1 MQVQRD
7 IRAVDAHTC
16 RESFEA
22 AELNIFCP
30 TLTLSHEFIN
40 ISASMRVQGIIFR
53 CGHRDARLSKIR
65 TRARL
70 GVKGVCAFQTD
81 LSSIFRRSGLRSLS
95 SVLYCLLVVP

>member
-1 MQVQRD
+1 MATLGSPRGLTGVQLQRD

-40 ISASMRVQGIIFR
+40 ISASVAGV
-53 CGHRDARLSKIR
+53 LY
-65 TRARL
+65 L
-70 GVKGVCAFQTD
+70 GVVTGMHD
-81 LSSIFRRSGLRSLS
+81 FRKSGRKQDWE
-95 SVLYCLLVVP
+95 